1 MVFLLSLELES
12 NPQLPIPWGCKEF
25 GHMEEPRGRPV
36 TRYQQGKKKGQGSG
50 RQTVSAHGHV
60 AIWAGVGP
68 AGRRFSP
75 HAVSPQ
81 EMTADSLPGIRGHG
95 SRYFNFVSVAGCRS
109 EQRPRRPACR
119 AHEVQPSRSPV
130 GRPWRCHA
138 VRTPAPK
145 CPRKRLFCP
154 PCWRG
159 PRLSVVPLSSACR
172 VKSRRKQGL
181 LKTSSPLDP
190 HFLV

>member
-1 MVFLLSLELES
+1 MAARLCQHMDTLRFGPGSDLLAGAFLRMPFPL
-12 NPQLPIPWGCKEF
+12 
-25 GHMEEPRGRPV
+25 
-36 TRYQQGKKKGQGSG
+36 
-50 RQTVSAHGHV
+50 
-60 AIWAGVGP
+60 
-68 AGRRFSP
+68 
-75 HAVSPQ
+75 Q